1 MSFHGLNSDEL
12 AFRAA
17 VREFLARELTPAMI
31 QVTDTHRSLFLPPSI
46 TLPWQRKLLERRWL
60 APHWPADYGGSG
72 WTAMQHFIF
81 DSEAGRAGAPILAP
95 FGLKYLGPVLIKFG
109 TEAQRQQ
116 YLPRILSG
124 DDYWCQGY
132 SEPNAGSDLA
142 GLQCTAR
149 REGAEY
155 VVNGTKLWTTHAH
168 YANWIFC
175 LVRTDPRARPHAG
188 ISFILVDL
196 SSPGVTVTPIRSFA
210 GEHEVNQVF
219 FDSVRVPAAQLVG
232 HEGEGWTIARYLLE
246 FERGT
251 FIMSGLLARKLARCK
266 ALAAEVS
273 AHHAEEGRT
282 LLAQIAHMEM
292 DLLALEAAELHCAQE
307 LEAGRLPGAEASL
320 IKIEFSEL
328 MQRIEVS
335 TLAALGGSGLVYSDA
350 HDAGEQDAIVGSYM
364 NNRATTIYGGSNE
377 IQRELIAKHLV
388 GL

>member
-1 MSFHGLNSDEL
+1 MSFHGLNSNEL
-12 AFRAA
+12 AFRAD

-31 QVTDTHRSLFLPPSI
+31 EATDTHRSLFLPPSVS
-46 TLPWQRKLLERRWL
+46 LPWQRKLLERRWL
-60 APHWPADYGGSG
+60 APHWPAGYGGSG

-109 TEAQRQQ
+109 TEAQRQR

-155 VVNGTKLWTTHAH
+155 VVNGTKLWSTHAQ

-175 LVRTDPRARPHAG
+175 LVRTDPQGRPQAG

-196 SSPGVTVTPIRSFA
+196 GSPGVTVTPIRSFA

-219 FDSVRVPAAQLVG
+219 FDSVRVPAAQLIG
-232 HEGEGWTIARYLLE
+232 QEGEGWTIARYLLE

-251 FIMSGLLARKLARCK
+251 FIMSGLLARKLARGK

-273 AHHAEEGRT
+273 AHHLEEGRT
-282 LLAQIAHMEM
+282 LLAQVAHIEM
-292 DLLALEAAELHCAQE
+292 DLLALEAAELRCAQD

-328 MQRIEVS
+328 MQRIEAL
-335 TLAALGGSGLVYSDA
+335 TLAALGGSGLAYRDT
-350 HDAGEQDAIVGSYM
+350 DDCGEHGAIVGSYM

-377 IQRELIAKHLV
+377 IQRELIAKHSV

>member
-12 AFRAA
+12 AFRAT

-31 QVTDTHRSLFLPPSI
+31 QATDTHRSLFLPPGI

-60 APHWPADYGGSG
+60 APHWPAGYGGSG
-72 WTAMQHFIF
+72 WTAVQHFIF

-109 TEAQRQQ
+109 TETQRQQ
-116 YLPRILSG
+116 FLPRILSG

-149 REGAEY
+149 REGSEY
-155 VVNGTKLWTTHAH
+155 VVNGTKLWTTHAQ

-175 LVRTDPRARPHAG
+175 LVRTDPQARPHAG

-196 SSPGVTVTPIRSFA
+196 GSPGVTVTPIRSFA

-232 HEGEGWTIARYLLE
+232 DEGKGWTIARYLLE

-266 ALAAEVS
+266 ALAAQVS
-273 AHHAEEGRT
+273 ADHAEEGRT

-307 LEAGRLPGAEASL
+307 LEAGRLPGVEASL

-328 MQRIEVS
+328 IQRIEVS
-335 TLAALGGSGLVYSDA
+335 ALAALGGSGFVYHDA

-377 IQRELIAKHLV
+377 IQRELIAKHLI

>member
-1 MSFHGLNSDEL
+1 MSFHGLNSSEL
-12 AFRAA
+12 EFRAE
-17 VREFLARELTPAMI
+17 VREFLGRELTPAMI
-31 QVTDTHRSLFLPPSI
+31 QATDTHRSLFPPPSVA
-46 TLPWQRKLLERRWL
+46 LPWQRKLLERRWL
-60 APHWPADYGGSG
+60 APHWPAEYGGSG

-81 DSEAGRAGAPILAP
+81 DTEAGRAGAPTLSP

-109 TEAQRQQ
+109 TDTQRQR
-116 YLPRILSG
+116 YLSRILSG

-149 REGAEY
+149 PEGAEY

-175 LVRTDPRARPHAG
+175 LVRTDTEARPQAG

-196 SSPGVTVTPIRSFA
+196 RSPGVTVAPLRSFA

-219 FDSVRVPAAQLVG
+219 FDAVRVPAAQLIG

-251 FIMSGLLARKLARCK
+251 FIMSGMLARKLARCK
-266 ALAAEVS
+266 ALAVDVS
-273 AHHAEEGRT
+273 AHHVEEGRT
-282 LLAQIAHMEM
+282 LLAQIAHIEM
-292 DLLALEAAELHCAQE
+292 DLLALEAAELRCAQD
-307 LEAGRLPGAEASL
+307 LEGGRTPGAEASL

-328 MQRIEVS
+328 IQRIEAL
-335 TLAALGGSGLVYSDA
+335 TLTALGGSGLAYCDEGDSS
-350 HDAGEQDAIVGSYM
+350 EQGAIVGSYM